1 MGALHRGHISLIERA
16 RAENAVVAASLFV
29 NPLQFGA
36 GEDFEKYPRSF
47 ERDAQLLEAAGVE
60 LLYAP
65 GVERMCPPD
74 FRTGVEV
81 QGIGDLF
88 EGAARPGHFAGV
100 ATVVAKLLHA
110 IEPTTLYLGQKDV
123 QQTVVLRAMLR
134 DLDMPTQVVVCE
146 TVREEDGLA
155 LSSRNAYLDPAQRR
169 AAPSLYRAVR
179 AVREAVEGGETDP
192 AVLRAL
198 GNSRI
203 EPPLVLDYMEI
214 VDPYTFVTQVRA
226 ERPAVIVAAA
236 RAGATRLLDNLSIP
250 ANDGLDPVVTPAR
263 AVRTKARS

>member
-16 RAENAVVAASLFV
+16 RAENAVVAVSIFV

-47 ERDAQLLEAAGVE
+47 ERDAQLIEAAGVE

-65 GVERMCPPD
+65 GMERMYPPD
-74 FRTGVEV
+74 FRTGIEV

-123 QQTVVLRAMLR
+123 QQTAVLRAMLR
-134 DLDMPTQVVVCE
+134 DLDMPTHVVVCE
-146 TVREEDGLA
+146 TVRETDGLA

-169 AAPSLYRAVR
+169 AAPSLYRALC
-179 AVREAVEGGETDP
+179 AVREAVHGGETDP
-192 AVLRAL
+192 AALRAL
-198 GNSRI
+198 GNACVA
-203 EPPLVLDYMEI
+203 PPLTLDYMEI
-214 VDPYTFVTQVRA
+214 VDPHTFVKL
-226 ERPAVIVAAA
+226 ERVMGPAVIVAAA

-250 ANDGLDPVVTPAR
+250 AADGSDPIVTPER
-263 AVRTKARS
+263 AERAKARS